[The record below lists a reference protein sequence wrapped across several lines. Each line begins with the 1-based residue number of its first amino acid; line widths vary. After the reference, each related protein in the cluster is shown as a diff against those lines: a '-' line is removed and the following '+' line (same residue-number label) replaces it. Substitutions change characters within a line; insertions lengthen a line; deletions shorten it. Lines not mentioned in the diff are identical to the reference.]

1 MANPNIYYDLLRR
14 PHVTEKSTV
23 LQELRNQI
31 SFQVAPHANKSE
43 VKKAIEALFKVK
55 VVKVNIVNL
64 PSKRRRTFGR
74 PGATRPWKKAVVTLR
89 KGDTIEPQV

>member
-1 MANPNIYYDLLRR
+1 MANPSIYYDLLRR
-14 PHVTEKSTV
+14 PHVTEKASV

-31 SFQVAPHANKSE
+31 AFQVAPDANKSE

-55 VVKVNIVNL
+55 VVKVNIINL

-74 PGATRPWKKAVVTLR
+74 PGSTRPWKKALVTLR
-89 KGDTIEPQV
+89 KGDTIEQQV

>member
-1 MANPNIYYDLLRR
+1 MANPSIYYDLLRR

-23 LQELRNQI
+23 LQELRNQLA
-31 SFQVAPHANKSE
+31 FEVAPEANKSE
-43 VKKAIEALFKVK
+43 IKKAIEALFKVK

-74 PGATRPWKKAVVTLR
+74 PGESRPWKKAMVTLR
-89 KGDTIEPQV
+89 KGDTIEQA